1 MKKENIGIV
10 GLGWLGKAAAMH
22 LQQEGYTVWGTKRER
37 TGDTDYVDQGIEVI
51 TWQSESSFSE
61 ELNQALKKT
70 DILILNL
77 PPSVFKKQTYATGL
91 LAFVSQLPEKAKVI
105 FTSSTGVYPEHLADA
120 REDYTFEKEEKNA
133 LVEAE
138 ETLRELLGNRL
149 CILRLAGLIGE
160 DRHPVYFLVKKLVNS
175 DPDKP
180 INLIHRTD
188 ILKVISQVIE
198 EDHFGEIFN
207 VCHPHHPS
215 RKEYY
220 SQVAA
225 ELGLPTIHFSGS
237 ENKTVKKIVNSFKL
251 QEKLKFHNFE
261 SLFIKK

>member
-10 GLGWLGKAAAMH
+10 GLGWLGKAAAMN
-22 LQQEGYTVWGTKRER
+22 LQQEGYTIWGTKRER
-37 TGDTDYVDQGIEVI
+37 SGDTVFDDRGIEVI
-51 TWQSESSFSE
+51 TWQSESSISE
-61 ELNQALKKT
+61 ELNHALKKT
-70 DILILNL
+70 DMLILNL

-91 LAFVSQLPEKAKVI
+91 LAFVSQLPEEAKVI
-105 FTSSTGVYPEHLADA
+105 FTSSTGVYPEHLTDA
-120 REDYTFEKEEKNA
+120 REDYIFEKEEKNA

-138 ETLRELLGNRL
+138 ETLRQLLGNRL
-149 CILRLAGLIGE
+149 CILRLAGLIDE
-160 DRHPVYFLVKKLVNS
+160 DRHPIYFLAKKSVNS

-180 INLIHRTD
+180 INLIHRKD
-188 ILKVISQVIE
+188 ILKVISQVIQ

-207 VCHPHHPS
+207 VCNPKHPS

-225 ELGLPTIHFSGS
+225 ELRLPKLYFSS
-237 ENKTVKKIVNSFKL
+237 MENKTVKKIVNCFKL